1 MEDEKIIELY
11 WQLSPQAIDET
22 SRKYG
27 AYCMRLSMN
36 ILMNREDSE
45 ENVNDTYLRTWNAIP
60 PQRPQFFAA
69 FLGRIAR
76 NLALN
81 RYKARA
87 AEKRGGGEAALS
99 LEELAECLPSG
110 SEQTN
115 MHPVRTVCR
124 RMRPKPLRFPTF
136 SANFCAPKARRPAGC
151 SCSDISCAAQSRRSP
166 TTLDFPKAVSNPC
179 CCVPAPVWQN
189 ILKARDG
196 PNEA

>member
-11 WQLSPQAIDET
+11 WQRSPQAIDET

-45 ENVNDTYLRTWNAIP
+45 ENVNDTYLRVWNAIP

-81 RYKARA
+81 RWEKCSAG
-87 AEKRGGGEAALS
+87 KRGGGQIPLA
-99 LEELAECLPSG
+99 LEELA
-110 SEQTN
+110 Q
-115 MHPVRTVCR
+115 
-124 RMRPKPLRFPTF
+124 
-136 SANFCAPKARRPAGC
+136 
-151 SCSDISCAAQSRRSP
+151 
-166 TTLDFPKAVSNPC
+166 
-179 CCVPAPVWQN
+179 CVPAPDHVERAAENQALTELLDAFLGGLPSETRKIFLQRYWYLCSVKEIAEDLGIGESKVKTTLFRTRNKLKQHLEKEGV
-189 ILKARDG
+189 IL
-196 PNEA
+196 

>member
-11 WQLSPQAIDET
+11 WQRSPQAIDET

-87 AEKRGGGEAALS
+87 AEKRGGEKRPFRWRNWRNACHPAAS
-99 LEELAECLPSG
+99 
-110 SEQTN
+110 
-115 MHPVRTVCR
+115 R

-136 SANFCAPKARRPAGC
+136 SANFCAPKARRPVGC

>member
-1 MEDEKIIELY
+1 MEVEKIIELY
-11 WQLSPQAIDET
+11 WQRSPQAIDET

-110 SEQTN
+110 SEPQDEAEAAAFS
-115 MHPVRTVCR
+115 HLLSEFLRTE
-124 RMRPKPLRFPTF
+124 
-136 SANFCAPKARRPAGC
+136 SEEARRVFLRRYFMCCPV
-151 SCSDISCAAQSRRSP
+151 AQVADHFGFSESRVKSMLLRTRTRLAKYLESEGW
-166 TTLDFPKAVSNPC
+166 TK
-179 CCVPAPVWQN
+179 
-189 ILKARDG
+189 
-196 PNEA
+196 

>member
-11 WQLSPQAIDET
+11 WQRSPEAINET

-36 ILMNREDSE
+36 ILADREDSE
-45 ENVNDTYLRTWNAIP
+45 ENVNDTYLRVWNSIP

-69 FLGRIAR
+69 FLARIAR

-81 RYKARA
+81 RCKARS

-110 SEQTN
+110 SEPQSEAEAAAFS
-115 MHPVRTVCR
+115 HLISDF
-124 RMRPKPLRFPTF
+124 LRSE
-136 SANFCAPKARRPAGC
+136 SAEARRVFLQRYFECRPVAE
-151 SCSDISCAAQSRRSP
+151 IAAHFGFSESKVKSMLMRTRTRLAQYLIREG
-166 TTLDFPKAVSNPC
+166 
-179 CCVPAPVWQN
+179 W
-189 ILKARDG
+189 
-196 PNEA
+196 E

>member
-11 WQLSPQAIDET
+11 WQRSPQAIDET

-45 ENVNDTYLRTWNAIP
+45 ENVNDTYLRVWNAIP

-81 RYKARA
+81 RYKART

-110 SEQTN
+110 SEPQDEAEAAA
-115 MHPVRTVCR
+115 
-124 RMRPKPLRFPTF
+124 F
-136 SANFCAPKARRPAGC
+136 SHLLSEFL
-151 SCSDISCAAQSRRSP
+151 CSDISCAAQSRRSP
-166 TTLDFPKAVSNPC
+166 TTLVFPKAVSNPC

>member
-11 WQLSPQAIDET
+11 WQRSPQAIDET

-110 SEQTN
+110 SEPQDEAEAAA
-115 MHPVRTVCR
+115 
-124 RMRPKPLRFPTF
+124 F
-136 SANFCAPKARRPAGC
+136 SHLLSEFCAPKARRPAGC
-151 SCSDISCAAQSRRSP
+151 SCGDISCAAQSRRSP

>member
-1 MEDEKIIELY
+1 MRAPIRERERSARWRTKKIIELY
-11 WQLSPQAIDET
+11 WQRSPQAIDET

-45 ENVNDTYLRTWNAIP
+45 ENVNDTYLRVWNAIP

-110 SEQTN
+110 SEPQDEAEAAA
-115 MHPVRTVCR
+115 
-124 RMRPKPLRFPTF
+124 F
-136 SANFCAPKARRPAGC
+136 SPPSQRIFCAPKARRPAGC
-151 SCSDISCAAQSRRSP
+151 SCSDISCAAQSRTSP

-179 CCVPAPVWQN
+179 CCVPAPVWQKY
-189 ILKARDG
+189 L
-196 PNEA
+196 

>member
-1 MEDEKIIELY
+1 
-11 WQLSPQAIDET
+11 
-22 SRKYG
+22 
-27 AYCMRLSMN
+27 MRLSMN

-87 AEKRGGGEAALS
+87 AEKRGGGEA
-99 LEELAECLPSG
+99 
-110 SEQTN
+110 
-115 MHPVRTVCR
+115 
-124 RMRPKPLRFPTF
+124 
-136 SANFCAPKARRPAGC
+136 C

>member
-11 WQLSPQAIDET
+11 WQRSPQAIDET

-87 AEKRGGGEAALS
+87 AEKRDGGEAALS

-110 SEQTN
+110 SEPQDEAEAAAFS
-115 MHPVRTVCR
+115 HLLSEFLRTE
-124 RMRPKPLRFPTF
+124 
-136 SANFCAPKARRPAGC
+136 SEEARRVFLQRYFMCCPV
-151 SCSDISCAAQSRRSP
+151 AQVADHFGFSESRVKSMLLRTRTRLAKYLESEGW
-166 TTLDFPKAVSNPC
+166 TK
-179 CCVPAPVWQN
+179 
-189 ILKARDG
+189 
-196 PNEA
+196 

>member
-11 WQLSPQAIDET
+11 WQRSPQAIDET

-60 PQRPQFFAA
+60 PQRPRFFAA

-110 SEQTN
+110 SEPQDEAEAAAFS
-115 MHPVRTVCR
+115 HLLSEFLRTE
-124 RMRPKPLRFPTF
+124 
-136 SANFCAPKARRPAGC
+136 SEEAPGVPAAIFHVLPSRAGRRPLWIFRKPCQIHAAAYPHPSGK
-151 SCSDISCAAQSRRSP
+151 IS
-166 TTLDFPKAVSNPC
+166 
-179 CCVPAPVWQN
+179 
-189 ILKARDG
+189 
-196 PNEA
+196 

>member
-11 WQLSPQAIDET
+11 WQRSPQAIDET

-45 ENVNDTYLRTWNAIP
+45 ENVNDTYLRVWNAIP

-87 AEKRGGGEAALS
+87 AEKRGGGE
-99 LEELAECLPSG
+99 G
-110 SEQTN
+110 SEPQDEAEAAAFS
-115 MHPVRTVCR
+115 HLLSEFLRTE
-124 RMRPKPLRFPTF
+124 
-136 SANFCAPKARRPAGC
+136 SEEARRVFLQRYFMCCPV
-151 SCSDISCAAQSRRSP
+151 AQVADHFGFSESRVKSMLLRTRTRLAKYLESEGW
-166 TTLDFPKAVSNPC
+166 TK
-179 CCVPAPVWQN
+179 
-189 ILKARDG
+189 
-196 PNEA
+196 

>member
-11 WQLSPQAIDET
+11 WQRSPQAIDET

-45 ENVNDTYLRTWNAIP
+45 ENVNDTYLRVWNAIP

-81 RYKARA
+81 RYKART
-87 AEKRGGGEAALS
+87 AEKRGGGEAAPF
-99 LEELAECLPSG
+99 AG
-110 SEQTN
+110 GTGG
-115 MHPVRTVCR
+115 M
-124 RMRPKPLRFPTF
+124 
-136 SANFCAPKARRPAGC
+136 PA
-151 SCSDISCAAQSRRSP
+151 IRQRAA
-166 TTLDFPKAVSNPC
+166 
-179 CCVPAPVWQN
+179 
-189 ILKARDG
+189 G
-196 PNEA
+196 

>member
-11 WQLSPQAIDET
+11 WQRSPQAIDET

-87 AEKRGGGEAALS
+87 AEKRGGEARWVFLQRYFMCCPVAHIADHFGFSESRVKSMLLRTRTRLAKY
-99 LEELAECLPSG
+99 LE
-110 SEQTN
+110 SEGWT
-115 MHPVRTVCR
+115 
-124 RMRPKPLRFPTF
+124 K
-136 SANFCAPKARRPAGC
+136 
-151 SCSDISCAAQSRRSP
+151 
-166 TTLDFPKAVSNPC
+166 
-179 CCVPAPVWQN
+179 
-189 ILKARDG
+189 
-196 PNEA
+196 

>member
-11 WQLSPQAIDET
+11 WQRSPQAIDET

-45 ENVNDTYLRTWNAIP
+45 ENVNDTYLRVWNAIP

-81 RYKARA
+81 CPVAHIADHFGFSESRVKSMLLRTRTRLAKY
-87 AEKRGGGEAALS
+87 
-99 LEELAECLPSG
+99 LE
-110 SEQTN
+110 SEGWT
-115 MHPVRTVCR
+115 
-124 RMRPKPLRFPTF
+124 K
-136 SANFCAPKARRPAGC
+136 
-151 SCSDISCAAQSRRSP
+151 
-166 TTLDFPKAVSNPC
+166 
-179 CCVPAPVWQN
+179 
-189 ILKARDG
+189 
-196 PNEA
+196 